1 MLERI
6 LKRKCEEFWK
16 SARCG
21 NNSRIFNSVTPANN
35 AGRSLG
41 NAVSQGAGSVDMSP
55 VGSNMARGVASGI
68 RASQGEAVAAMQ
80 NLVAAVNAEAQ
91 KKQKLNHHHAY

>member
-1 MLERI
+1 
-6 LKRKCEEFWK
+6 
-16 SARCG
+16 
-21 NNSRIFNSVTPANN
+21 
-35 AGRSLG
+35 
-41 NAVSQGAGSVDMSP
+41 MSP

-91 KKQKLNHHHAY
+91 KSKN